1 MLKKITQ
8 DVPAKLIGEFA
19 GKYIILSD
27 GTIAR
32 RLKPTVIDGNNWFNM
47 KVDNKTITRRSQ
59 RAIMTALNTD
69 EQANV

>member
-32 RLKPTVIDGNNWFNM
+32 RLKPTVIEGNNWFNM
-47 KVDNKTITRRSQ
+47 KVDSKTITRRSQ
-59 RAIMTALNTD
+59 RAIMNALTSED
-69 EQANV
+69 KADV

>member
-59 RAIMTALNTD
+59 RAIMTALTTED
-69 EQANV
+69 EANV

>member
-8 DVPAKLIGEFA
+8 DIPAKVIGEFA

-47 KVDNKTITRRSQ
+47 KVDSKTITRRSQ
-59 RAIMTALNTD
+59 RAIMSALTSED
-69 EQANV
+69 KSDV